1 MVLCDNCGHD
11 NKETARFCHSC
22 GTKIE
27 ITEPVPAPK
36 SSRLFKIGRK
46 SRQQEL
52 KEYEKKYLNEPEG
65 KKTTPTEVPKYGK
78 GTKMRKGVAIGGAF
92 LLAFGVLMIVFGAE
106 SAFAAMCWG
115 ATQQTLVTGG
125 YQGTVIQCHGDDMNM
140 FLGWAIFWIGLIPTI
155 FGIRYVAKA

>member
-11 NKETARFCHSC
+11 NKETAKFCHSC

-52 KEYEKKYLNEPEG
+52 KEYERKYLNEPEG
-65 KKTTPTEVPKYGK
+65 KQ
-78 GTKMRKGVAIGGAF
+78 F
-92 LLAFGVLMIVFGAE
+92 LLK
-106 SAFAAMCWG
+106 SP
-115 ATQQTLVTGG
+115 
-125 YQGTVIQCHGDDMNM
+125 NM
-140 FLGWAIFWIGLIPTI
+140 ANALRCERVSL
-155 FGIRYVAKA
+155 

>member
-1 MVLCDNCGHD
+1 MVLCDSCGHD
-11 NKETARFCHSC
+11 NKETAKFCHSC

-65 KKTTPTEVPKYGK
+65 KKATPTEVPKYGER
-78 GTKMRKGVAIGGAF
+78 TKIRKGVAIGGA
-92 LLAFGVLMIVFGAE
+92 LLMAIGLVMVVIGGIAGTCWISNTCPSGSSLGVMI
-106 SAFAAMCWG
+106 S
-115 ATQQTLVTGG
+115 
-125 YQGTVIQCHGDDMNM
+125 
-140 FLGWAIFWIGLIPTI
+140 WAVFWIGLIPTI
-155 FGIRYVAKA
+155 FGVRFVAKA

>member
-11 NKETARFCHSC
+11 NKETAKFCHSC

-36 SSRLFKIGRK
+36 SSRLFKIGKK

-65 KKTTPTEVPKYGK
+65 KKTTPTEVPKYGER
-78 GTKMRKGVAIGGAF
+78 TKMRWGVAIAGAILMAIGLIMVVGG
-92 LLAFGVLMIVFGAE
+92 GITGTCWMTKTCPTGYGADL
-106 SAFAAMCWG
+106 SIF
-115 ATQQTLVTGG
+115 
-125 YQGTVIQCHGDDMNM
+125 IS
-140 FLGWAIFWIGLIPTI
+140 WAIFWIGLIPTI
-155 FGIRYVAKA
+155 FGVRYVAKA

>member
-11 NKETARFCHSC
+11 NKETAKFCHSC

-52 KEYEKKYLNEPEG
+52 KEYEKKYPNEPEG
-65 KKTTPTEVPKYGK
+65 KKQ
-78 GTKMRKGVAIGGAF
+78 F
-92 LLAFGVLMIVFGAE
+92 LLK
-106 SAFAAMCWG
+106 SP
-115 ATQQTLVTGG
+115 
-125 YQGTVIQCHGDDMNM
+125 NM
-140 FLGWAIFWIGLIPTI
+140 ANALRCERVSL
-155 FGIRYVAKA
+155 

>member
-11 NKETARFCHSC
+11 NKETAKFCHSC

-65 KKTTPTEVPKYGK
+65 KKTTPTEVPEYGK
-78 GTKMRKGVAIGGAF
+78 RTKMRWGIAIGGAI
-92 LLAFGVLMIVFGAE
+92 LLAFGLVLVVSG
-106 SAFAAMCWG
+106 SATGFAGMCFFKMSG
-115 ATQQTLVTGG
+115 VRCYSDGL
-125 YQGTVIQCHGDDMNM
+125 MM
-140 FLGWAIFWIGLIPTI
+140 MMGWAIFWIGLIPTI